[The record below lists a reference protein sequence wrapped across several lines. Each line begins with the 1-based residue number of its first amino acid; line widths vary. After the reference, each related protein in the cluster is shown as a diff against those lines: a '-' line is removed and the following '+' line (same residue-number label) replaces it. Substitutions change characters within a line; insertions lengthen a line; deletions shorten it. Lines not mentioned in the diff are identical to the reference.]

1 MPSDHPV
8 QLCRAQ
14 PFQYETQLK
23 DKQARLSAL
32 LGVAPTHMRVFPSPP
47 AHFRQRIEFRVWH
60 EGDDSYYVMFPPGDP
75 KNPQRIDRCTIA
87 AEPIAELMEPLR
99 QAILMEPVLRR
110 RLYQVDFLSTL
121 SGEMLVT
128 LIYHKPLDDEWI
140 ACAEVLKEHLPIDS
154 IIGRSRKQKILLD
167 RDYVVERLEVD
178 GRHFIYQQIEN
189 SFSQP
194 NAQVARQMLHWARQ
208 CAARIGA
215 GDLLELYGGNGHFS
229 IALAEYFL
237 KVLMTEISG
246 TSIRSARWNL
256 AANRMENIAVVKAS
270 AEQVSEA
277 LHTDAAMLKQ
287 VPLQGYDFSTLLV
300 DPPRA
305 GLDELTRALAARF
318 EHVIYISC
326 NPETLARDLDTL
338 RQTHEVVDVALFD
351 QFPYTHHIESGVFL
365 RRKA

>member
-1 MPSDHPV
+1 M
-8 QLCRAQ
+8 QLCQANPALYEAQ
-14 PFQYETQLK
+14 LA

-32 LGVAPTHMRVFPSPP
+32 LGVAPTDVRVFPSPL

-75 KNPQRIDRCTIA
+75 KNPQRIDTCTIA

-99 QAILMEPVLRR
+99 QVILMELLLRR
-110 RLYQVDFLSTL
+110 KLYQVDFLSTL

-128 LIYHKPLDDEWI
+128 LIYHKPLDEEWI
-140 ACAEVLKEHLPIDS
+140 ACAEVLKAHLPIDS
-154 IIGRSRKQKILLD
+154 IIGRSRKQKILLE

-178 GRHFIYQQIEN
+178 GHTFTYQQIEN

-194 NAQVARQMLHWARQ
+194 NAQVARQMLGWARR
-208 CAARIGA
+208 CAEQVEA

-229 IALAEYFL
+229 IALAEYFPR
-237 KVLMTEISG
+237 VLMTEISG
-246 TSIRSARWNL
+246 ASIRSARWNL
-256 AANRMENIAVVKAS
+256 AANRVENIAVVKAS

-277 LHTDAAMLKQ
+277 LHQNAATLKQ
-287 VPLQGYDFSTLLV
+287 VPLRDYHFSTLLV

-326 NPETLARDLDTL
+326 NPETLARDLVTL
-338 RQTHEVVDVALFD
+338 RQSHEVVDVALFD